1 MIITNSDFRS
11 LLFVPDKTKILNLF
25 SEREVF
31 EMIEVNSLWI
41 GPSLKNFSMQIKVW
55 MHLIKDNFSSRKQYI
70 LLMHSMKNR
79 AMQSFLHMVTP
90 HVLYEGPP
98 LMMSGNK
105 THDEIQMSYTT
116 RWSLVLNISK
126 YWIELKNR
134 ERRAKLSVKQRELA
148 RT

>member
-1 MIITNSDFRS
+1 
-11 LLFVPDKTKILNLF
+11 
-25 SEREVF
+25 
-31 EMIEVNSLWI
+31 
-41 GPSLKNFSMQIKVW
+41 
-55 MHLIKDNFSSRKQYI
+55 
-70 LLMHSMKNR
+70 
-79 AMQSFLHMVTP
+79 
-90 HVLYEGPP
+90 
-98 LMMSGNK
+98 MMSGNK